1 MNFHVTIE
9 NKDANVREI
18 RDEKGQTVLTA
29 GVGSYLCDGNFIIES
44 KAAHVLIGRY
54 SSLSY
59 NVSFV
64 FGASEGY
71 VCAANYSF
79 EPQETAATHLKSLP
93 AGSHN
98 QIIIGNDVWI
108 GADVIITGGVYI
120 GNGAIIEPGTV
131 VTENVP
137 PYAVV
142 AGSPMCI
149 SRYRFNGEVIATLQ
163 RIKWW
168 NWNEAKIREHIH
180 LLRGDISAFIHK
192 FSAADRGVLAEDDT
206 MRQLQELK
214 DMGCRIYYFVPDF
227 SSSDAIWRKVFR
239 DYLRAFTAEDKT
251 ALFLD
256 LPENTGATE
265 LAEISELLSARGE
278 NAPLVLSSARSN
290 GIAVEQLAYADC
302 FITTKEDIS
311 SQYVDYA
318 MEEGVQILY
327 GMDELSSLFQVQQ
340 QFDVSVCVLTYEP
353 DYEKLFTTLTSVV
366 EQKECSYEILI
377 GDDGTADFRQNE
389 IEMWLLR
396 RNFTDYTVIHS
407 AENRGT
413 VHNVM
418 NVLRAARG
426 HYIKLISPG
435 DYFYSSNVLADMISF
450 MNEKD
455 YKIAFGRVCCYQPC
469 HDGYK
474 ILNTMNPLNLRP
486 YVDNDIPRM
495 KESYLIYGDFPCG
508 AAFIGERRLMLS
520 YTEEIL
526 DKIIYGEDGIYAMMF
541 ADDISLGFWNEN
553 FIWYEYGTG
562 LSMGAKE
569 TLREQSRRD
578 GGMCFVLITHKH
590 PKIQLKKEKLCRAYG
605 VSDFNEIRRNYA
617 RDAVSIQMEVG
628 GYLQNV
634 DPNELQKLVKKRIVF
649 V

>member
-1 MNFHVTIE
+1 M
-9 NKDANVREI
+9 
-18 RDEKGQTVLTA
+18 
-29 GVGSYLCDGNFIIES
+29 
-44 KAAHVLIGRY
+44 
-54 SSLSY
+54 
-59 NVSFV
+59 
-64 FGASEGY
+64 
-71 VCAANYSF
+71 
-79 EPQETAATHLKSLP
+79 
-93 AGSHN
+93 
-98 QIIIGNDVWI
+98 
-108 GADVIITGGVYI
+108 
-120 GNGAIIEPGTV
+120 
-131 VTENVP
+131 
-137 PYAVV
+137 
-142 AGSPMCI
+142 
-149 SRYRFNGEVIATLQ
+149 
-163 RIKWW
+163 
-168 NWNEAKIREHIH
+168 
-180 LLRGDISAFIHK
+180 
-192 FSAADRGVLAEDDT
+192 
-206 MRQLQELK
+206 
-214 DMGCRIYYFVPDF
+214 
-227 SSSDAIWRKVFR
+227 
-239 DYLRAFTAEDKT
+239 
-251 ALFLD
+251 
-256 LPENTGATE
+256 
-265 LAEISELLSARGE
+265 
-278 NAPLVLSSARSN
+278 
-290 GIAVEQLAYADC
+290 EQLAYADC

-311 SQYVDYA
+311 SQYIDYA

-435 DYFYSSNVLADMISF
+435 DYFYSTNVLADMISF
-450 MNEKD
+450 MDEKD

-562 LSMGAKE
+562 ISMGTTEWQDRVGK
-569 TLREQSRRD
+569 D
-578 GGMCFVLITHKH
+578 NVVCFVMIEHKH
-590 PKIQLKKEKLCRAYG
+590 PEIRKERMARTCNGMK
-605 VSDFNEIRRNYA
+605 FNEIRKTYVRNTV
-617 RDAVSIQMEVG
+617 DSQMEVG
-628 GYLQNV
+628 GYLQDV
-634 DPNELQKLVKKRIVF
+634 DADTLQKLVCKRVVF
-649 V
+649 A